1 MNFGIPGKHTTNQRR
16 RRATPPRGLL
26 RQSCDFFCVCLG
38 YTTTQKGLE
47 PEIFG
52 AATLLSAFQS
62 GWKAA
67 ERGENVKTTT
77 EETQQWH

>member
-26 RQSCDFFCVCLG
+26 RQSCDFFCVWA
-38 YTTTQKGLE
+38 TTQKGLE

-52 AATLLSAFQS
+52 ATLLSAFQS

-67 ERGENVKTTT
+67 ERGENVKTT
-77 EETQQWH
+77 EETQQQWH